1 MTLPATPNLLRTF
14 DAVYLLNLP
23 DRTDRLRESFQELQK
38 IDPAARTLV
47 EVVPGVRAT
56 EAHGF
61 PSVGA
66 YGCFQAHLGA
76 LRLARARGVRSV
88 LILED
93 DLHLERHLAEHWAVI
108 APKVLT
114 EPWDLLNVGF
124 HPDFNRPVA
133 GGNTLAGSFPGPQVS
148 AGDALSRTGEAL
160 GLAHCYAVAG
170 ASLPALIAYLELV
183 LTRPAGHPRGGA
195 MHFDG
200 ALYHFFVEHPDR
212 IRLRPACSLV
222 GQRSSRSDIAGARW
236 FDRDLPLVGSTVAAL
251 RTLRNRFR

>member
-1 MTLPATPNLLRTF
+1 MTPATPNLLRAF

-23 DRTDRLRESFQELQK
+23 DRTDRLRESFQELEK
-38 IDPAARTLV
+38 IDPAARILV
-47 EVVPGVRAT
+47 EVVPGVRAI

-76 LRLARARGVRSV
+76 LRLAQNRGVRSV

-93 DLHLERHLAEHWAVI
+93 DLHLERDLPEQWATIGSAV
-108 APKVLT
+108 AS
-114 EPWDLLNVGF
+114 ESWDLLNVGF
-124 HPDFNRPVA
+124 HTDFNRSRA
-133 GGNTLAGSFPGPQVS
+133 QAALFPT
-148 AGDALSRTGEAL
+148 DEAI

-170 ASLPALIAYLELV
+170 KALPALIAYLELV

-200 ALYHFFVEHPDR
+200 ALYHFFVEHPEA
-212 IRLRPACSLV
+212 IRLRPARSLV

-236 FDRDLPLVGSTVAAL
+236 FDRDLPVIGSTVAAL

>member
-1 MTLPATPNLLRTF
+1 MTTPNLLRTF
-14 DAVYLLNLP
+14 GAVYLLNLP
-23 DRTDRLRESFQELQK
+23 DRTDRLRESFAALQE
-38 IDPAARTLV
+38 IDPAARSLV

-76 LRLARARGVRSV
+76 LRLAQSRGVRSV

-93 DLHLERHLAEHWAVI
+93 DLHVEREMREDWPHIELAI
-108 APKVLT
+108 AAQ
-114 EPWDLLNVGF
+114 PWDVMNIGF

-133 GGNTLAGSFPGPQVS
+133 GPTEASLFPT
-148 AGDALSRTGEAL
+148 DEAL
-160 GLAHCYAVAG
+160 GLAHCYAVSAK
-170 ASLPALIAYLELV
+170 ALAPLIAYMEAV
-183 LTRPAGHPRGGA
+183 LSRPAGHPRGGV

-200 ALYHFFVEHPDR
+200 ALHHYFVEHPNAV
-212 IRLRPACSLV
+212 RLRLRRSLV

-236 FDRDLPLVGSTVAAL
+236 FDRDLPLVRSTIGGL
-251 RTLRNRFR
+251 RSLRNRFR

>member
-1 MTLPATPNLLRTF
+1 MTPAAPNLLRAF

-23 DRTDRLRESFQELQK
+23 DRTDRLRESFQELEK

-76 LRLARARGVRSV
+76 LRLAQERGVRSV

-93 DLHLERHLAEHWAVI
+93 DLHLERDLGEQWSAV
-108 APKVLT
+108 AMAAAT
-114 EPWDLLNVGF
+114 ASWDLFNVGF
-124 HPDFNRPVA
+124 HPDFNRPVEPA
-133 GGNTLAGSFPGPQVS
+133 A
-148 AGDALSRTGEAL
+148 DALFCTSEAL

-170 ASLPALIAYLELV
+170 KTLPPLIAYLELV
-183 LTRPAGHPRGGA
+183 LARPAGHPRGGA

-200 ALYHFFVEHPDR
+200 ALYHFFVEHPEAV
-212 IRLRPACSLV
+212 RLRPARSLV

-236 FDRDLPLVGSTVAAL
+236 FDRDLPVIGSTVAAL